1 MNPEK
6 KIPLLISIL
15 AISLIIILA
24 FPTITQPITEL
35 INQPVRPYNPTAEYT
50 GSDLLILA
58 PRVMF
63 TGGESAITIA
73 ATEKGLPVE
82 QSINFML
89 VDAAGVATTLTS
101 GSTGPSGHAVASFD
115 VPDLDPGTYTLVA
128 QPAGSNATFN
138 GSVRIANSSA
148 LFLETDKPIYK
159 PGQTIQGRILSLN
172 NKLIP
177 VSGQCTIEISDAK
190 GIKIFKETLDTNEY
204 GVASFDMP
212 LASEVNLGTWKVKA
226 EMGQA
231 QTQLDLRVEEYVL
244 PKFSVDVTTPRDW
257 FLVDDKIT
265 GQVDA
270 AYFFGKPVEG
280 RVNVVASRYVGVWEE
295 YATYEVD
302 LEDGSAEFE
311 LPAAGWVAGT
321 YGAGG
326 MGSLT
331 LNISVTDTGNHTE
344 TTTKLLKITESPVVL
359 QIIPESRLVKPGM
372 PFNILVV
379 TETPDGEPLEQEV
392 EINIDFVDTN
402 YDYHSQSSTV
412 TTSNGVALA
421 EFHAPEDTRSANIH
435 ASSGDASQS
444 VDLGAVYSPSG
455 SFLHLVQDGGG
466 TPAVGDTISFKVY
479 STNPGTVYYD
489 IVAGG
494 RTVFSATSSERNIS
508 LTVTPQ
514 MSPGAEVVAY
524 IINPNSEVSADTLP
538 FDVTMEAPVDLQVS
552 FDRDEVEPGGDVSV
566 NFDAG
571 SRSMIGYSIV
581 DESVFAL
588 SEGRLNL
595 QQVFNELEQRFMEPQ
610 AEAHPKYWTP
620 VPMGAQD
627 IIEEAG
633 LQVLKSPNLD
643 VPEQVHEPE
652 LEGGMRKGGVFG
664 NVVMV
669 EEAMDAAAPM
679 VTATASATQGPVQA
693 EPDSGLVEVERV
705 RQFFP
710 ETWVWEP
717 ELLTDDRGRTEVDLS
732 TPDSITTWR
741 LHAVSSSPDGFG
753 IAETNLKVFQDFFV
767 DPDLPYAVTRG
778 EEFPVTAQ
786 VYNYLDKEQQV
797 TVTLAGTDWFDII
810 GSSKTQVSVPA
821 NSVLPISFT
830 IRPTQVGTH
839 LVEITGQTTSRADAV
854 KKDIIVEPEGTQ
866 REMVINGIL
875 QDKDVT
881 LDAALPSGI
890 VADSGKVLLTFT
902 PSLVAQSISGVDDL
916 LGMPYGCGEQNMMF
930 FAPDVEILRYLKT
943 SGQTNPEIQAKAEM
957 FIITGYQ
964 RQLTYQHRDGSFS
977 AFGDSDPEGSLW
989 LTAFVLQSFSS
1000 ARDVTTID
1008 DSVLDGAADWILDNQ
1023 NQDGSWDQIG
1033 FVHHQEILGGMSGKY
1048 SLSAYTALALLE
1060 YGRAQGALDNAQD
1073 YLEDNL
1079 DDQRDDPY
1087 ALALAALVLER
1098 LGSDR
1103 ADDALDMLMDLAQQD
1118 ENGMYWDLEPGV
1130 EPTSTMYWMPPSS
1143 KNIEVTAYGALV
1155 LIEHRDARANEVLK
1169 WISAQRNSLGGY
1181 GSTQDTVMAFKA
1193 LMTAAATQAK
1203 DTDATITVTADGKE
1217 LTQVRVNAVN
1227 YDVLQMVEIPGSSEL
1242 VTLSMSGKG
1251 DINYQLVKRF
1261 NVILPD
1267 VPEFTDLEFE
1277 VEYDAA
1283 DVAVNDIVDVH
1294 ARVNY
1299 TGKANSTGMLI
1310 LDVAVPTGFTPV
1322 VSTLDELKNDHII
1335 SRYEI
1340 AGRKII
1346 LYVDDLPRGEE
1357 LKFDLAVQAQF
1368 PVKAIIPDSSAY
1380 SYYNPEIKAESRGQE
1395 IVVV

>member
-1 MNPEK
+1 MNTNKLTP
-6 KIPLLISIL
+6 IIISLL
-15 AISLIIILA
+15 AISIVLLMV
-24 FPTITQPITEL
+24 FPSITQPISNL
-35 INQPVRPYNPTAEYT
+35 INQPARPYDPTATYT

-73 ATEKGLPVE
+73 ATDKGLPVE
-82 QSINFML
+82 QSISFML

-101 GSTGPSGHAVASFD
+101 GSTGPTGHAVATFD
-115 VPDLDPGTYTLVA
+115 VPDLDPGTFTLVA
-128 QPAGSNATFN
+128 QPAGSDVTFN

-159 PGQTIQGRILSLN
+159 PGQTIHGRILSLN

-226 EMGQA
+226 GMGQA
-231 QTQLDLRVEEYVL
+231 QTQLDLRVEKYVL
-244 PKFSVDVTTPRDW
+244 PKFQVDVTTPRDW
-257 FLVDDKIT
+257 FLVDDPIT

-270 AYFFGKPVEG
+270 AYFFGKQVEG
-280 RVNVVASRYVGVWEE
+280 RVSVVASRYVGVWEE

-311 LPAAGWVAGT
+311 LPEAGWVAGT

-412 TTSNGVALA
+412 TTKNGISLV
-421 EFHAPEDTRSANIH
+421 EFHAPEDTQSANIH
-435 ASSGDASQS
+435 ASSNESS
-444 VDLGAVYSPSG
+444 LNMNLGAVYSPSG

-538 FDVTMEAPVDLQVS
+538 FDVIMEAPVDLQVS
-552 FDRDEVEPGGDVSV
+552 FDQDEVEPGGDVSV

-610 AEAHPKYWTP
+610 AEAHPQYWTP

-633 LQVLKSPNLD
+633 LQVLKSPNLE
-643 VPEQVHEPE
+643 VPEQVHEQE
-652 LEGGMRKGGVFG
+652 EGGWMRKGGIFG
-664 NVVMV
+664 DVMMV
-669 EEAMDAAAPM
+669 EEAMDAAVPVNGAVPSAAAP
-679 VTATASATQGPVQA
+679 ASDDQGELA
-693 EPDSGLVEVERV
+693 EVERV

-717 ELLTDDRGRTEVDLS
+717 ELLTDGSGRVEVDLNA
-732 TPDSITTWR
+732 PDSITTWR

-753 IAETNLKVFQDFFV
+753 IAETDLKVFQDFFV

-778 EEFPVTAQ
+778 EEFPVTVQ

-797 TVTLAGTDWFDII
+797 TVTLASTNWFDII
-810 GSSKTQVSVPA
+810 GSSKSQVSVPA
-821 NSVLPISFT
+821 NSVQPVSFT
-830 IRPTQVGTH
+830 IRPTQVGTQ

-854 KKDIIVEPEGTQ
+854 KKEVIVEPEGTQ
-866 REMVINGIL
+866 REIVINGIL
-875 QDKDVT
+875 QDQDVI
-881 LDAALPSGI
+881 LDAALPHGI

-964 RQLTYQHRDGSFS
+964 RQLTYRHRDGSFS

-1008 DSVLDGAADWILDNQ
+1008 DSVLDGAADWIVNHQ

-1048 SLSAYTALALLE
+1048 SLSAFTTLSLLE
-1060 YGRAQGALDNAQD
+1060 YGRAPAALDNARD

-1118 ENGMYWDLEPGV
+1118 ENGMYWELEPAV
-1130 EPTSTMYWMPPSS
+1130 DRNTYWMPPSS

-1169 WISAQRNSLGGY
+1169 WLSAQRNSLGGY

-1193 LMTAAATQAK
+1193 LMTAAATQVK

-1217 LTQVRVNAVN
+1217 ITKVSVDAGN
-1227 YDVLQMVEIPGSSEL
+1227 YDVLQIVEIPESAEL
-1242 VTLSMSGKG
+1242 ITLSMSGKG

-1261 NVILPD
+1261 NIILPD
-1267 VPEFTDLEFE
+1267 EPVFTDLEFE
-1277 VEYDAA
+1277 VEYDAT

-1294 ARVNY
+1294 ARVKY
-1299 TGKANSTGMLI
+1299 TGRANSTGMLI
-1310 LDVAVPTGFTPV
+1310 LDVAVPTGFAPV
-1322 VSTLDELKNDHII
+1322 VSTLDVLEADGLI

-1357 LKFDLAVQAQF
+1357 LLFDLQVQAQF

>member
-1 MNPEK
+1 MNSNKLTP
-6 KIPLLISIL
+6 IIISIL
-15 AISLIIILA
+15 AISLLLLMV
-24 FPTITQPITEL
+24 FPTITEPISNL
-35 INQPVRPYNPTAEYT
+35 INQPARPYDPTATYT

-73 ATEKGLPVE
+73 ATDKGAPVE
-82 QSINFML
+82 QSISFML
-89 VDAAGVATTLTS
+89 VDAAGVATRLTS
-101 GSTGPSGHAVASFD
+101 GSTGPTGHAVATFD
-115 VPDLDPGTYTLVA
+115 VPELEQGTYTLVA

-138 GSVRIANSSA
+138 GSARIANSSA

-159 PGQTIQGRILSLN
+159 PGQTIHGRILSLN
-172 NKLIP
+172 NNLIP

-231 QTQLDLRVEEYVL
+231 QTQLDLRVEKYVL
-244 PKFSVDVTTPRDW
+244 PKFQVDVTTPRDW
-257 FLVDDKIT
+257 FLVDDPIT
-265 GQVDA
+265 GTVDA
-270 AYFFGKPVEG
+270 NYFFGKQVEG
-280 RVNVVASRYVGVWEE
+280 RVSVVASRYVGVWEE
-295 YATYEVD
+295 YATYEVE
-302 LEDGSAEFE
+302 LKDGSAEFE
-311 LPAAGWVAGT
+311 LPEAGWVAGT

-392 EINIDFVDTN
+392 EIEIEFVDTN
-402 YDYHSQSSTV
+402 YNYQTQSSTV

-421 EFHAPEDTRSANIH
+421 EFQAPEDVRNAYIH

-444 VDLGAVYSPSG
+444 MNLGAVYSPSG

-466 TPAVGDTISFKVY
+466 IPEVGDTISFIVY

-489 IVAGG
+489 VMAGG

-514 MSPGAEVVAY
+514 MSPKAKVVAY

-538 FDVTMEAPVDLQVS
+538 FDVIMEAPVDLQVS
-552 FDRDEVEPGGDVSV
+552 FDQDEVEPGGDVSV

-610 AEAHPKYWTP
+610 AEAHPEYWTP

-652 LEGGMRKGGVFG
+652 VEGGMRKGGFFG
-664 NVVMV
+664 DVMV
-669 EEAMDAAAPM
+669 MEEAMDSAPAPQATGVPTAAPISHDQDEL
-679 VTATASATQGPVQA
+679 A
-693 EPDSGLVEVERV
+693 EVERV

-717 ELLTDDRGRTEVDLS
+717 ELLTDGYGRAEVDL
-732 TPDSITTWR
+732 TAPDSITTWR

-753 IAETNLKVFQDFFV
+753 IAETGLKVFQDFFV
-767 DPDLPYAVTRG
+767 DPDLPYEVTRG
-778 EEFPVTAQ
+778 EEFPVTVQ

-797 TVTLAGTDWFDII
+797 TVTLASTNWFDII
-810 GSSKTQVSVPA
+810 GSSNSQISVSA
-821 NSVLPISFT
+821 NSVQPVSFT
-830 IRPTQVGTH
+830 IRPTQVGTQ

-854 KKDIIVEPEGTQ
+854 KKEIIVEPEGTR
-866 REMVINGIL
+866 REIVINGIL
-875 QDKDVT
+875 QNQDVI
-881 LDAALPSGI
+881 LDAALPHGI

-943 SGQTNPEIQAKAEM
+943 SGQTNPEIQAKAEL

-977 AFGDSDPEGSLW
+977 AFGDSDPVGSLW

-1008 DSVLDGAADWILDNQ
+1008 DSVLNGAADWIVNHQ

-1048 SLSAYTALALLE
+1048 SLSAYTALSLLE
-1060 YGRAQGALDNAQD
+1060 YGRASGPLDNAQEF
-1073 YLEDNL
+1073 LEDNL
-1079 DDQRDDPY
+1079 DDQQDDPY

-1098 LGSDR
+1098 MGSDR

-1118 ENGMYWDLEPGV
+1118 ENGMYWELEPAV
-1130 EPTSTMYWMPPSS
+1130 EPMREMYWQPPSS
-1143 KNIEVTAYGALV
+1143 KNVEVTAYGALV
-1155 LIEHRDARANEVLK
+1155 LIEHRDASANEVLK
-1169 WISAQRNSLGGY
+1169 WLSAQRNSLGGY
-1181 GSTQDTVMAFKA
+1181 GSTQDTVLAFKA

-1203 DTDATITVTADGKE
+1203 DTDATITVTVDGKKI
-1217 LTQVRVNAVN
+1217 TQVSVDAGN
-1227 YDVLQMVEIPGSSEL
+1227 YDVLQIVEIPGSAEL
-1242 VTLSMSGKG
+1242 ITLSISGKG

-1261 NVILPD
+1261 NVILP
-1267 VPEFTDLEFE
+1267 VEPVFTDLEFE
-1277 VEYDAA
+1277 VEYDAT

-1299 TGKANSTGMLI
+1299 TGRANSTGMLI
-1310 LDVAVPTGFTPV
+1310 LDVAVPTGFAPV
-1322 VSTLDELKNDHII
+1322 VSTLDELKTDGLI

-1346 LYVDDLPRGEE
+1346 LYVDDLPGGEE
-1357 LKFDLAVQAQF
+1357 LLFDLQVQAQF

-1380 SYYNPEIKAESRGQE
+1380 SYYNPEIKAESRGRE

>member
-6 KIPLLISIL
+6 KIPILISIL
-15 AISLIIILA
+15 ALSLILILA
-24 FPTITQPITEL
+24 FPTITQPISNL
-35 INQPVRPYNPTAEYT
+35 INQPARPYDPTATYT

-73 ATEKGLPVE
+73 ATDKGLPVE
-82 QSINFML
+82 QSISFML
-89 VDAAGVATTLTS
+89 VDTAGVATTLTS
-101 GSTGPSGHAVASFD
+101 GSTGPSGHAVATFD
-115 VPDLDPGTYTLVA
+115 VPDLEQGTYTLVA
-128 QPAGSNATFN
+128 QPAGSDATFN

-159 PGQTIQGRILSLN
+159 PGQTIHGRILSLN

-244 PKFSVDVTTPRDW
+244 PKFQVDVTTPRDW
-257 FLVDDKIT
+257 FLVDDPIT
-265 GQVDA
+265 GTVDA
-270 AYFFGKPVEG
+270 AYFFGKQVEG
-280 RVNVVASRYVGVWEE
+280 RVSVVASRYVGVWEE
-295 YATYEVD
+295 YASYEVD

-311 LPAAGWVAGT
+311 LPEAGWVAGT

-359 QIIPESRLVKPGM
+359 QVIPESRLVKPGM
-372 PFNILVV
+372 PFNVLVV

-412 TTSNGVALA
+412 TTKNGISLV

-435 ASSGDASQS
+435 ASSADASLNMN
-444 VDLGAVYSPSG
+444 LGAVYSPSG

-514 MSPGAEVVAY
+514 MSPKAEVVAY

-538 FDVTMEAPVDLQVS
+538 FDVIMEAPVDLQVS
-552 FDRDEVEPGGDVSV
+552 FDQDEVEPGGDVSV

-610 AEAHPKYWTP
+610 AEAHPQYWAP

-643 VPEQVHEPE
+643 VPEQVRAQEA
-652 LEGGMRKGGVFG
+652 EGGMRKGGVFG

-669 EEAMDAAAPM
+669 EEAMDAVAPMKSAVPDAAAP
-679 VTATASATQGPVQA
+679 TSHDQGELA
-693 EPDSGLVEVERV
+693 EVERV

-717 ELLTDDRGRTEVDLS
+717 ELLTDDRGRAEVDLNA
-732 TPDSITTWR
+732 PDSITTWR
-741 LHAVSSSPDGFG
+741 LHAVSSSPEGFG
-753 IAETNLKVFQDFFV
+753 IAETGLKVFQDFFI

-778 EEFPVTAQ
+778 EEFPVTVQ

-797 TVTLAGTDWFDII
+797 TVTLASTNWFDII
-810 GSSKTQVSVPA
+810 GSSNSQVSVPA
-821 NSVLPISFT
+821 NSVQPVSFT
-830 IRPTQVGTH
+830 IRPTQVGTQ

-854 KKDIIVEPEGTQ
+854 KKEVIVEPEGTR
-866 REMVINGIL
+866 REIVINGIL
-875 QDKDVT
+875 QDQDIT
-881 LDAALPSGI
+881 LDAALPHGI

-964 RQLTYQHRDGSFS
+964 RQLTYKHRDGSFS

-1008 DSVLDGAADWILDNQ
+1008 DSVLDGAADWIVNHQ

-1033 FVHHQEILGGMSGKY
+1033 FVHHKEILGGMSGKY
-1048 SLSAYTALALLE
+1048 SLSAFATLSLLE
-1060 YGRAQGALDNAQD
+1060 YGRAPVALDNARD

-1087 ALALAALVLER
+1087 ALALAALALER

-1118 ENGMYWDLEPGV
+1118 ENGMYWELEPAV
-1130 EPTSTMYWMPPSS
+1130 DQNTYWQPPSS

-1203 DTDATITVTADGKE
+1203 DTDATITVTVDGKKI
-1217 LTQVRVNAVN
+1217 TQVSVDAGN
-1227 YDVLQMVEIPGSSEL
+1227 YDVLQIVEIPESAEL
-1242 VTLSMSGKG
+1242 ITLSMSGKG

-1267 VPEFTDLEFE
+1267 EPVFTDLEFE
-1277 VEYDAA
+1277 VEYDAT
-1283 DVAVNDIVDVH
+1283 DVAVNDIVNVH
-1294 ARVNY
+1294 ARVKY
-1299 TGKANSTGMLI
+1299 TGGANSTGMLI
-1310 LDVAVPTGFTPV
+1310 LDVAVPTGFAPV
-1322 VSTLDELKNDHII
+1322 VSTLDELKADGLI

-1357 LKFDLAVQAQF
+1357 LMFDLQVQAQF

>member
-1 MNPEK
+1 MNSNKLTP
-6 KIPLLISIL
+6 IIISIL
-15 AISLIIILA
+15 AISLLLLMV
-24 FPTITQPITEL
+24 FPTITEPISNL
-35 INQPVRPYNPTAEYT
+35 INQPARPYDPTATYT

-73 ATEKGLPVE
+73 ATDKGAPVE
-82 QSINFML
+82 QSISFML
-89 VDAAGVATTLTS
+89 VDAARVATTLTS
-101 GSTGPSGHAVASFD
+101 GSTGPTGHAVATFD

-128 QPAGSNATFN
+128 QPAGSDATFN

-159 PGQTIQGRILSLN
+159 PGQTIHGRILSLN
-172 NKLIP
+172 NNLIP

-231 QTQLDLRVEEYVL
+231 QTQLDLRVEKYVL
-244 PKFSVDVTTPRDW
+244 PKFQVDVTTPRDW
-257 FLVDDKIT
+257 FLVDDPIT
-265 GQVDA
+265 GTVDA
-270 AYFFGKPVEG
+270 NYFFGKQVEG
-280 RVNVVASRYVGVWEE
+280 RVSVVASRYVGVWEE
-295 YATYEVD
+295 YATYEVE
-302 LEDGSAEFE
+302 LKDGSADFE
-311 LPAAGWVAGT
+311 LPEAGWVAGT

-359 QIIPESRLVKPGM
+359 QVIPESRLVKPGM

-392 EINIDFVDTN
+392 EIEIEFVDTN
-402 YDYHSQSSTV
+402 YNYQTQSSTV

-421 EFHAPEDTRSANIH
+421 EFQAPEDVRNAYIH

-444 VDLGAVYSPSG
+444 MNLGAVYSPSG

-466 TPAVGDTISFKVY
+466 IPEVGDTISFIVY

-538 FDVTMEAPVDLQVS
+538 FDVIMEAPVDLQVS
-552 FDRDEVEPGGDVSV
+552 FDQDEVEPGGDVSV

-610 AEAHPKYWTP
+610 AEAHPEYWTP

-652 LEGGMRKGGVFG
+652 VEGGMRKGGFFG
-664 NVVMV
+664 DVMV
-669 EEAMDAAAPM
+669 MEEAMDSAPAPQATGVPTAAPISHDQDEL
-679 VTATASATQGPVQA
+679 A
-693 EPDSGLVEVERV
+693 EVERV

-717 ELLTDDRGRTEVDLS
+717 ELLTDDSGMAEVDLS
-732 TPDSITTWR
+732 APDSITTWR

-753 IAETNLKVFQDFFV
+753 IAETGLKVFQDFFV
-767 DPDLPYAVTRG
+767 DPDLPYEVTRG
-778 EEFPVTAQ
+778 EEFPVTVQ

-797 TVTLAGTDWFDII
+797 TVTLASTNWFDII
-810 GSSKTQVSVPA
+810 GSSNSQISVPA
-821 NSVLPISFT
+821 NSVQPVSFT
-830 IRPTQVGTH
+830 IRPTQVGTQ

-854 KKDIIVEPEGTQ
+854 KKEIIVEPEGTR
-866 REMVINGIL
+866 REIVINGIL
-875 QDKDVT
+875 QDQDVI
-881 LDAALPSGI
+881 LDAALPHGI
-890 VADSGKVLLTFT
+890 VADSGKVLLSFT

-943 SGQTNPEIQAKAEM
+943 SGQTNPEIQAKAEL

-977 AFGDSDPEGSLW
+977 AFGDSDPVGSLW

-1008 DSVLDGAADWILDNQ
+1008 DSVLDGAADWIVNHQ

-1048 SLSAYTALALLE
+1048 SLSAYTALSLLE
-1060 YGRAQGALDNAQD
+1060 YGRASGPLDNAQEF
-1073 YLEDNL
+1073 LEDNL
-1079 DDQRDDPY
+1079 DEQQDDPY

-1098 LGSDR
+1098 MGSDR

-1118 ENGMYWDLEPGV
+1118 ENGMYWELEPAV
-1130 EPTSTMYWMPPSS
+1130 EPMREMYWQPPSS
-1143 KNIEVTAYGALV
+1143 KNVEVTAYGALV
-1155 LIEHRDARANEVLK
+1155 LIEHRDASANEVLK
-1169 WISAQRNSLGGY
+1169 WLSAQRNSLGGY
-1181 GSTQDTVMAFKA
+1181 GSTQDTVLAFKA

-1203 DTDATITVTADGKE
+1203 DTDATITVTVDGKKI
-1217 LTQVRVNAVN
+1217 TQVSVDAGN
-1227 YDVLQMVEIPGSSEL
+1227 YDVLQIVEIPGSAEL
-1242 VTLSMSGKG
+1242 ITLSISGKG

-1261 NVILPD
+1261 NVILP
-1267 VPEFTDLEFE
+1267 VEPVFTDLEFE
-1277 VEYDAA
+1277 VEYDAT

-1299 TGKANSTGMLI
+1299 TGRANSTGMLI
-1310 LDVAVPTGFTPV
+1310 LDVAVPTGFAPV
-1322 VSTLDELKNDHII
+1322 VSTLDELKTDGLI

-1346 LYVDDLPRGEE
+1346 LYVDDLPGGEE
-1357 LKFDLAVQAQF
+1357 LLFDLQVQAQF

-1380 SYYNPEIKAESRGQE
+1380 SYYNPEIKAESRGRE

>member
-1 MNPEK
+1 MNTNKLTP
-6 KIPLLISIL
+6 IIISLL
-15 AISLIIILA
+15 AISLILLLV
-24 FPTITQPITEL
+24 FPSITQPISNL
-35 INQPVRPYNPTAEYT
+35 INQPARPYDPTATYI

-63 TGGESAITIA
+63 TGSESAITIA
-73 ATEKGLPVE
+73 ATDKGAPVE
-82 QSINFML
+82 QSISFML

-101 GSTGPSGHAVASFD
+101 GSTGPTGHAVATFD

-159 PGQTIQGRILSLN
+159 PGQTIHGRILSLN
-172 NKLIP
+172 NNLIP

-190 GIKIFKETLDTNEY
+190 GIKIFKETLYTNEY

-231 QTQLDLRVEEYVL
+231 RTQLDLRVEKYVL
-244 PKFSVDVTTPRDW
+244 PKFQVDVTTPRDW
-257 FLVDDKIT
+257 FLVDDPIT
-265 GQVDA
+265 GTVDA
-270 AYFFGKPVEG
+270 TYFFGKQVEG
-280 RVNVVASRYVGVWEE
+280 RVSVVASRYVGVWEE

-311 LPAAGWVAGT
+311 LPEAGWVAGT
-321 YGAGG
+321 HGAGG

-344 TTTKLLKITESPVVL
+344 TTTKLLKITGSPVVL

-392 EINIDFVDTN
+392 EIELEFVDTN
-402 YDYHSQSSTV
+402 YNYQTRSSTV

-421 EFHAPEDTRSANIH
+421 EFQAPEDVRSANIH
-435 ASSGDASQS
+435 ASSGDASLS
-444 VDLGAVYSPSG
+444 MNLGAVYSPSG

-489 IVAGG
+489 IMAGG

-508 LTVTPQ
+508 LTITPQ
-514 MSPGAEVVAY
+514 MSPKAKVVAY

-538 FDVTMEAPVDLQVS
+538 FDVIMEAPVDLQVS
-552 FDRDEVEPGGDVSV
+552 FDQDEVEPGGEVSV

-571 SRSMIGYSIV
+571 SKSMIGYSIV

-610 AEAHPKYWTP
+610 AEAHPEYWTP
-620 VPMGAQD
+620 VPMGALD
-627 IIEEAG
+627 IIEDAG

-652 LEGGMRKGGVFG
+652 LEGGMRKGGFFG
-664 NVVMV
+664 DVMVV
-669 EEAMDAAAPM
+669 EEAMDSAPAPQATGVPTAAP
-679 VTATASATQGPVQA
+679 TSDDQDELA
-693 EPDSGLVEVERV
+693 EVERV

-717 ELLTDDRGRTEVDLS
+717 KLLTDDRGWAEVDLS
-732 TPDSITTWR
+732 APDSITTWR

-753 IAETNLKVFQDFFV
+753 IAETNLKVFQDFFI

-778 EEFPVTAQ
+778 EEFPVTIQ

-797 TVTLAGTDWFDII
+797 TVTLSGTNWFDII
-810 GSSKTQVSVPA
+810 GSSNSQISVPA
-821 NSVLPISFT
+821 NSVQPVSFT
-830 IRPTQVGTH
+830 IRPTQVGTQ
-839 LVEITGQTTSRADAV
+839 LVEITGQTASRADAV
-854 KKDIIVEPEGTQ
+854 KKEIIVEPEGTR
-866 REMVINGIL
+866 REIVMNGIL
-875 QDKDVT
+875 QDQDVI
-881 LDAALPSGI
+881 LDAGLPHGI
-890 VADSGKVLLTFT
+890 VADSGKILLSFT

-977 AFGDSDPEGSLW
+977 AFGDSDPVGSLW

-1008 DSVLDGAADWILDNQ
+1008 DSVLDGAADWIVNHQ

-1033 FVHHQEILGGMSGKY
+1033 FVHHQEMLGGMSGKY
-1048 SLSAYTALALLE
+1048 SLSAFTALSLLE
-1060 YGRAQGALDNAQD
+1060 YGRAKGPLDNAQG

-1079 DDQRDDPY
+1079 DEQQDDPY

-1098 LGSDR
+1098 MGSDR

-1118 ENGMYWDLEPGV
+1118 ENGMYWELEPSV
-1130 EPTSTMYWMPPSS
+1130 EPRGMYWQPPSS
-1143 KNIEVTAYGALV
+1143 KNVEVTAYGALV

-1169 WISAQRNSLGGY
+1169 WLSAQRNSLGGY
-1181 GSTQDTVMAFKA
+1181 GSTQDTVLAFKA

-1203 DTDATITVTADGKE
+1203 DTDATITVTADGNKI
-1217 LTQVRVNAVN
+1217 TQVSVDDGN
-1227 YDVLQMVEIPGSSEL
+1227 YDVLQIVEIPGSAEL
-1242 VTLSMSGKG
+1242 ITLSISGKG

-1267 VPEFTDLEFE
+1267 EPVFTDLEFE
-1277 VEYDAA
+1277 VEYDAT

-1299 TGKANSTGMLI
+1299 TGRANSTGMLI
-1310 LDVAVPTGFTPV
+1310 LDVAVPTGFAPV
-1322 VSTLDELKNDHII
+1322 VSTLDELKTDGLI

-1357 LKFDLAVQAQF
+1357 LLFDLQVQAQF

>member
-1 MNPEK
+1 MNSNKLTP
-6 KIPLLISIL
+6 IIISLL
-15 AISLIIILA
+15 AISLILLLV
-24 FPTITQPITEL
+24 FPTITQPISNL
-35 INQPVRPYNPTAEYT
+35 INQPARPYDPAATYT

-73 ATEKGLPVE
+73 ATDKGAPIE
-82 QSINFML
+82 QSISFML
-89 VDAAGVATTLTS
+89 VDATGVATTLTS
-101 GSTGPSGHAVASFD
+101 GSTGPTGHAVATFD

-128 QPAGSNATFN
+128 QPAGSDATFN

-159 PGQTIQGRILSLN
+159 PGQTIHGRILSLN
-172 NKLIP
+172 NNLIP

-231 QTQLDLRVEEYVL
+231 QTQLDLRVEKYVL
-244 PKFSVDVTTPRDW
+244 PKFQVDVTTPRDW
-257 FLVDDKIT
+257 FLVDDPIT
-265 GQVDA
+265 GTVDA
-270 AYFFGKPVEG
+270 NYFFGKQVEG
-280 RVNVVASRYVGVWEE
+280 RVSVVASRYVGVWEE
-295 YATYEVD
+295 YATYEVE
-302 LEDGSAEFE
+302 LKDGSAEFE
-311 LPAAGWVAGT
+311 LPEAGWVAGT

-359 QIIPESRLVKPGM
+359 QIIPESRLVKPSM

-379 TETPDGEPLEQEV
+379 TETPDGEPLEREV
-392 EINIDFVDTN
+392 EIEIEFMDTN
-402 YDYHSQSSTV
+402 YNYQTQSSTV

-421 EFHAPEDTRSANIH
+421 EFQAPEDVRNAYIH

-444 VDLGAVYSPSG
+444 MNLGAVYSPSG

-466 TPAVGDTISFKVY
+466 IPEVGDTISFIVY

-514 MSPGAEVVAY
+514 MSPKAKVVAY

-538 FDVTMEAPVDLQVS
+538 FDVIMEAPVDLQVS
-552 FDRDEVEPGGDVSV
+552 FDQDEVEPGGDVSV

-610 AEAHPKYWTP
+610 AEAHPEYWTP

-652 LEGGMRKGGVFG
+652 VEGGMRKGGFFG
-664 NVVMV
+664 DVMV
-669 EEAMDAAAPM
+669 MEEAMDSAPAPQATGVPTAAPI
-679 VTATASATQGPVQA
+679 SHDQGELA
-693 EPDSGLVEVERV
+693 EVERV

-717 ELLTDDRGRTEVDLS
+717 ELLTDGYGRAEVDL
-732 TPDSITTWR
+732 TAPDSITTWR

-753 IAETNLKVFQDFFV
+753 IAETGLKVFQDFFV
-767 DPDLPYAVTRG
+767 DPDLPYEVTRG
-778 EEFPVTAQ
+778 EEFLVTVQ

-797 TVTLAGTDWFDII
+797 TVTLASTNWFDII
-810 GSSKTQVSVPA
+810 GSSNSQISVSA
-821 NSVLPISFT
+821 NSVQPVSFT
-830 IRPTQVGTH
+830 IRPTQVGTQ

-854 KKDIIVEPEGTQ
+854 KKEIIVEPEGTR
-866 REMVINGIL
+866 REIVINGIL
-875 QDKDVT
+875 QNQDVI
-881 LDAALPSGI
+881 LDAALPHGI

-943 SGQTNPEIQAKAEM
+943 SGQTNPEIQAKAEL

-977 AFGDSDPEGSLW
+977 AFGDSDPVGSLW

-1008 DSVLDGAADWILDNQ
+1008 DSVLNGAADWIVNHQ

-1048 SLSAYTALALLE
+1048 SLSAYTALSLLE
-1060 YGRAQGALDNAQD
+1060 YGRASGPLDNAQEF
-1073 YLEDNL
+1073 LEDNL
-1079 DDQRDDPY
+1079 DDQQDDPY

-1098 LGSDR
+1098 MGSDR

-1118 ENGMYWDLEPGV
+1118 ENGMYWELEPAV
-1130 EPTSTMYWMPPSS
+1130 EPMREMYWQPPSS
-1143 KNIEVTAYGALV
+1143 KNVEVTAYGALV
-1155 LIEHRDARANEVLK
+1155 LIEHRDASANEVLK
-1169 WISAQRNSLGGY
+1169 WLSAQRNSLGGY
-1181 GSTQDTVMAFKA
+1181 GSTQDTVLAFKA

-1203 DTDATITVTADGKE
+1203 DTDATITVTVDGKKI
-1217 LTQVRVNAVN
+1217 TQVSVDAGN
-1227 YDVLQMVEIPGSSEL
+1227 YDVLQIVEIPGSAGL
-1242 VTLSMSGKG
+1242 ITLSISGKG

-1261 NVILPD
+1261 NVILP
-1267 VPEFTDLEFE
+1267 VEPVFTDLEFE
-1277 VEYDAA
+1277 VEYDAT

-1299 TGKANSTGMLI
+1299 TGRANSTGMLI
-1310 LDVAVPTGFTPV
+1310 LDVAVPTGFAPV
-1322 VSTLDELKNDHII
+1322 VSTLDELKTDGLI

-1346 LYVDDLPRGEE
+1346 LYVDDLPGGEE
-1357 LKFDLAVQAQF
+1357 LLFDLQVQAQF

-1380 SYYNPEIKAESRGQE
+1380 SYYNPEIKAESRGRE

>member
-6 KIPLLISIL
+6 KIPII
-15 AISLIIILA
+15 ISLLA
-24 FPTITQPITEL
+24 LSLVLLMVFPTITLPISNL
-35 INQPVRPYNPTAEYT
+35 INQPARPYDPTATYT

-73 ATEKGLPVE
+73 ATDKGAPVE
-82 QSINFML
+82 QSISFML

-101 GSTGPSGHAVASFD
+101 GSTGQSGHAVATFD

-159 PGQTIQGRILSLN
+159 PGQVIQGRILSLN

-177 VSGQCTIEISDAK
+177 VSGQCTIEISDGK
-190 GIKIFKETLDTNEY
+190 GIKVFKEILDTNEY
-204 GVASFDMP
+204 GVASFELP
-212 LASEVNLGTWKVKA
+212 LGSEVNLGTWKVKA

-257 FLVDDKIT
+257 FLVNDPIT

-270 AYFFGKPVEG
+270 AYFFGKQVEG
-280 RVNVVASRYVGVWEE
+280 RVKITASRYVGVWEE
-295 YATYEVD
+295 YAIYEAD

-311 LPAAGWVAGT
+311 LPAVGWVAGT

-331 LNISVTDTGNHTE
+331 LNISVTDTGDHTE
-344 TTTKLLKITESPVVL
+344 TTTKLLKITDSPVVL
-359 QIIPESRLVKPGM
+359 QVIPESSLVKPGM
-372 PFNILVV
+372 PFNVLVV
-379 TETPDGEPLEQEV
+379 TETPDGEPLEQDV
-392 EINIDFVDTN
+392 EIEIEFVDNN
-402 YDYHSQSSTV
+402 YDYQTQSSTV

-421 EFHAPEDTRSANIH
+421 EFHVPEDVQSVSLYAR
-435 ASSGDASQS
+435 SGDASQS
-444 VDLGAVYSPSG
+444 MNLGTVYSPSG
-455 SFLHLVQDGGG
+455 SFLHLVQTSRG
-466 TPAVGDTISFKVY
+466 TPQVGDTMTFTVY

-508 LTVTPQ
+508 LAVTPQ
-514 MSPGAEVVAY
+514 MSPKAEVVAY

-538 FDVTMEAPVDLQVS
+538 FDVIMEAPVDLQVS
-552 FDRDEVEPGGDVSV
+552 FDQNEVEPGGEVRVD
-566 NFDAG
+566 FDAG

-595 QQVFNELEQRFMEPQ
+595 KQVFDELEQRFMEPQ
-610 AEAHPKYWTP
+610 AEAHPQYWTP
-620 VPMGAQD
+620 MPLGARN

-633 LQVLKSPNLD
+633 LQVLKSPDLD
-643 VPEQVHEPE
+643 VPERLVED
-652 LEGGMRKGGVFG
+652 EGRMWGGGGFFG
-664 NVVMV
+664 DVMMV
-669 EEAMDAAAPM
+669 EEAMVDAVAPMKSAAPNAAAPPSDGQDELM
-679 VTATASATQGPVQA
+679 
-693 EPDSGLVEVERV
+693 EVERV

-717 ELLTDDRGRTEVDLS
+717 ELLTNSRGRASVDLS
-732 TPDSITTWR
+732 APDSITTWR

-778 EEFPVTAQ
+778 EEFPVTVQ
-786 VYNYLDKEQQV
+786 VYNYLDREQQV

-810 GSSKTQVSVPA
+810 GGRKTQVTVPA
-821 NSVLPISFT
+821 NSVLPVSFT

-839 LVEITGQTTSRADAV
+839 LVEITGQTTTRADAV

-875 QDKDVT
+875 QDKDIT
-881 LDAALPSGI
+881 LDAGLPSGI
-890 VADSGKVLLTFT
+890 VADSGKVLLSFT

-916 LGMPYGCGEQNMMF
+916 LGMPYGCGEQNMLL

-943 SGQTNPEIQAKAEM
+943 SGQSNPEVQAKAEM

-964 RQLTYQHRDGSFS
+964 RELTYQHRDGSFS
-977 AFGDSDPEGSLW
+977 AFGESDPVGSLW
-989 LTAFVLQSFSS
+989 LTAFVLQSFSG

-1008 DSVLDGAADWILDNQ
+1008 ESVLDEAADWIIDNQ
-1023 NQDGSWDQIG
+1023 NSDGSWDQIG
-1033 FVHHQEILGGMSGKY
+1033 FVHHQDMMGGLNGKY
-1048 SLSAYTALALLE
+1048 SLSAYTTLALLE
-1060 YGRAQGALDNAQD
+1060 YGRAPGALENAQD

-1079 DDQRDDPY
+1079 DDQSEDPY

-1103 ADDALDMLMDLAQQD
+1103 ADDALGLLMEKSQQD
-1118 ENGMYWDLEPGV
+1118 ENGMYWDLEPNV
-1130 EPTSTMYWMPPSS
+1130 EPMRDMYWMPPSS
-1143 KNIEVTAYGALV
+1143 KNVEVTAYGALV

-1193 LMTAAATQAK
+1193 MMTAAATQAK

-1217 LTQVRVNAVN
+1217 LTKVRVNADN
-1227 YDVLQMVEIPGSSEL
+1227 YDVLQMVEIPTSSEL

-1251 DINYQLVKRF
+1251 DISYQLVKRF

-1267 VPEFTDLEFE
+1267 EPVFTDLEFE
-1277 VEYDAA
+1277 VEYDAT

-1299 TGKANSTGMLI
+1299 TGEANSTGMLI
-1310 LDVAVPTGFTPV
+1310 LDVAVPTGFAPV
-1322 VSTLDELKNDHII
+1322 VSTLDELKADRII

-1357 LKFDLAVQAQF
+1357 LRFDLAVQAQF

-1380 SYYNPEIKAESRGQE
+1380 SYYNPEIKAESRGE
-1395 IVVV
+1395 EIIVV

>member
-1 MNPEK
+1 MNSNKLTP
-6 KIPLLISIL
+6 IIISLL
-15 AISLIIILA
+15 AISLVLLMV
-24 FPTITQPITEL
+24 FPSITQPISNL
-35 INQPVRPYNPTAEYT
+35 INQPARPYDPTATYT

-63 TGGESAITIA
+63 TGSESAITIA
-73 ATEKGLPVE
+73 ATEKGAPVE
-82 QSINFML
+82 QSISFIL
-89 VDAAGVATTLTS
+89 VDTAGIATTLTS
-101 GSTGPSGHAVASFD
+101 GSTGSTGHAVAAFD
-115 VPDLDPGTYTLVA
+115 VPDLDAGTYTLVA
-128 QPAGSNATFN
+128 RPAGSDATFN

-159 PGQTIQGRILSLN
+159 PGQTIHGRILSLN
-172 NKLIP
+172 NNLIP

-231 QTQLDLRVEEYVL
+231 RTQLDLRVEKYVL
-244 PKFSVDVTTPRDW
+244 PKFQVDVTTPRDW
-257 FLVDDKIT
+257 FLVDDPIT
-265 GQVDA
+265 GTVDA
-270 AYFFGKPVEG
+270 NYFFGKQVEG
-280 RVNVVASRYVGVWEE
+280 RVSVVASRYIGVWEE

-311 LPAAGWVAGT
+311 LPEAGWVAGT
-321 YGAGG
+321 CGAGG

-379 TETPDGEPLEQEV
+379 TETPDGEPLEQDV
-392 EINIDFVDTN
+392 EIEIEFLDTN
-402 YDYHSQSSTV
+402 YNHQTQSSTV

-421 EFHAPEDTRSANIH
+421 EFQAPEDVRSANIH
-435 ASSGDASQS
+435 ASSGDASRS

-466 TPAVGDTISFKVY
+466 TPEVGDTISFDVY

-514 MSPGAEVVAY
+514 MSPVAEVVAY

-538 FDVTMEAPVDLQVS
+538 FDVIMEAPVDLQVS
-552 FDRDEVEPGGDVSV
+552 FDQDEVEPGGDVSV
-566 NFDAG
+566 DFDAG

-595 QQVFNELEQRFMEPQ
+595 KQVFNELEQRFMEPQ
-610 AEAHPKYWTP
+610 AEAHPQYWAP

-633 LQVLKSPNLD
+633 LQVLKSPNLE
-643 VPEQVHEPE
+643 VPEQVHEPD
-652 LEGGMRKGGVFG
+652 GRGQKGGVFG

-669 EEAMDAAAPM
+669 EEAMDVAPAPQATGVPTAAP
-679 VTATASATQGPVQA
+679 TSDDQGELA
-693 EPDSGLVEVERV
+693 EVERV

-717 ELLTDDRGRTEVDLS
+717 ELLTDGHGRAEVDLS
-732 TPDSITTWR
+732 APDSITTWR

-753 IAETNLKVFQDFFV
+753 IAETGLKVFQDFFV
-767 DPDLPYAVTRG
+767 DPDMPYAVTRG
-778 EEFPVTAQ
+778 EEFPVTVQ

-797 TVTLAGTDWFDII
+797 TVTLSGTNWFDII
-810 GSSKTQVSVPA
+810 GSSNSQVIVPA
-821 NSVLPISFT
+821 NSVQPVSFT
-830 IRPTQVGTH
+830 IRPTQVGTQ

-854 KKDIIVEPEGTQ
+854 KKEIIVEPEGTR
-866 REMVINGIL
+866 REIVINGIL
-875 QDKDVT
+875 QDQDVT
-881 LDAALPSGI
+881 LDAAMPHGI

-943 SGQTNPEIQAKAEM
+943 SGQTNPGIQAKAEM

-964 RQLTYQHRDGSFS
+964 RQLTYRHRDGSFS

-1008 DSVLDGAADWILDNQ
+1008 DSVLDGAANWIVNHQ

-1033 FVHHQEILGGMSGKY
+1033 FVHHKEILGGMSGKY
-1048 SLSAYTALALLE
+1048 SLSAYTALSLLE
-1060 YGRAQGALDNAQD
+1060 YGRASGPLDNAQE
-1073 YLEDNL
+1073 YLEDKL
-1079 DDQRDDPY
+1079 DEQQDDPY

-1098 LGSDR
+1098 MGSDR

-1118 ENGMYWDLEPGV
+1118 ENGMYWELEPAV
-1130 EPTSTMYWMPPSS
+1130 EPMRDMYWQPPSS
-1143 KNIEVTAYGALV
+1143 KNVEVTAYGSLV
-1155 LIEHRDARANEVLK
+1155 LIGHRDARANEVLK
-1169 WISAQRNSLGGY
+1169 WLSAQRNSLGGY
-1181 GSTQDTVMAFKA
+1181 GSTQDTVLAFKA

-1203 DTDATITVTADGKE
+1203 DTDATITVTADGKKI
-1217 LTQVRVNAVN
+1217 TRVSVDAGN
-1227 YDVLQMVEIPGSSEL
+1227 YDVLQIVEIPGSTEL
-1242 VTLSMSGKG
+1242 ITLSMSGKG

-1267 VPEFTDLEFE
+1267 EPVFNDLEFE
-1277 VEYDAA
+1277 VEYDAT

-1294 ARVNY
+1294 ARVKY
-1299 TGKANSTGMLI
+1299 TGRGNSTGMLI
-1310 LDVAVPTGFTPV
+1310 LDVAVPTGFAPV
-1322 VSTLDELKNDHII
+1322 VSTLDELKADGLI

-1357 LKFDLAVQAQF
+1357 LLFDLQVQAQF

-1380 SYYNPEIKAESRGQE
+1380 SYYNPEIKAESGGKE

>member
-1 MNPEK
+1 MNSNKLTP
-6 KIPLLISIL
+6 IIISLL
-15 AISLIIILA
+15 AISLILLMV
-24 FPTITQPITEL
+24 FPTITQPISNL
-35 INQPVRPYNPTAEYT
+35 INQPAHPYDPTATYT

-73 ATEKGLPVE
+73 ATDKGAPVE
-82 QSINFML
+82 QSISFML
-89 VDAAGVATTLTS
+89 VDTAGVATTLTS
-101 GSTGPSGHAVASFD
+101 GSTGQSGHAVATFD
-115 VPDLDPGTYTLVA
+115 VPDLEQGTYTLVA

-159 PGQTIQGRILSLN
+159 PGQTIHGRILSLN
-172 NKLIP
+172 NNLIP

-190 GIKIFKETLDTNEY
+190 GIKIFTETLDTNEY

-231 QTQLDLRVEEYVL
+231 QTQLDLRVEKYVL
-244 PKFSVDVTTPRDW
+244 PKFQVDVTTPRDW
-257 FLVDDKIT
+257 FLVDDPIT
-265 GQVDA
+265 GTVDA
-270 AYFFGKPVEG
+270 NYFFGKQVEG
-280 RVNVVASRYVGVWEE
+280 RVSVVASRYVGVWEE

-302 LEDGSAEFE
+302 LENGSAEFE
-311 LPAAGWVAGT
+311 LPEAGWVAGT

-326 MGSLT
+326 IGSLT
-331 LNISVTDTGNHTE
+331 LNISVTDSGNHTE
-344 TTTKLLKITESPVVL
+344 STTKLLKITESPVVL

-392 EINIDFVDTN
+392 EIELEFVDTN
-402 YDYHSQSSTV
+402 YNYQTQSSTV

-421 EFHAPEDTRSANIH
+421 EFQAPEDVRSANIH
-435 ASSGDASQS
+435 ASSGDASQNMN
-444 VDLGAVYSPSG
+444 LGAVYSPSG
-455 SFLHLVQDGGG
+455 SFLHLVQSDGG
-466 TPAVGDTISFKVY
+466 TPEVGDTISFNVY
-479 STNPGTVYYD
+479 STNPGIVYYD
-489 IVAGG
+489 IMASG

-538 FDVTMEAPVDLQVS
+538 FDVIMEAPVDLQVS
-552 FDRDEVEPGGDVSV
+552 FDQDEVEPGGEVSM

-595 QQVFNELEQRFMEPQ
+595 RQVFNELEQRFMEPQ
-610 AEAHPKYWTP
+610 AEAHPQYWTP

-652 LEGGMRKGGVFG
+652 AEGGMGKGGFFG
-664 NVVMV
+664 DVMVV
-669 EEAMDAAAPM
+669 EEAMDAAPAAVPTAAPI
-679 VTATASATQGPVQA
+679 SHDQD
-693 EPDSGLVEVERV
+693 ELVEVERV

-717 ELLTDDRGRTEVDLS
+717 ELLTDDSGMADVDLS
-732 TPDSITTWR
+732 APDSITTWR
-741 LHAVSSSPDGFG
+741 LHAVSSSSDGFG
-753 IAETNLKVFQDFFV
+753 IAETGLKVFQDFFV

-778 EEFPVTAQ
+778 EEFPVTVQ
-786 VYNYLDKEQQV
+786 VYNYLDMEQQV
-797 TVTLAGTDWFDII
+797 TVTLSGTNWFDII
-810 GSSKTQVSVPA
+810 GSSNSQISVPA
-821 NSVLPISFT
+821 NSVQPVSFT
-830 IRPTQVGTH
+830 IRPTQVGTQ

-854 KKDIIVEPEGTQ
+854 KKEVIVEAEGTR
-866 REMVINGIL
+866 REIVINGIL
-875 QDKDVT
+875 QDQDVI
-881 LDAALPSGI
+881 LDAALPHGI
-890 VADSGKVLLTFT
+890 VADSGKVLLSFT

-964 RQLTYQHRDGSFS
+964 RQLTYQHNDGSFS

-1008 DSVLDGAADWILDNQ
+1008 DSVLDGAADWIVNHQ

-1048 SLSAYTALALLE
+1048 SLSAYTALSLLE
-1060 YGRAQGALDNAQD
+1060 YGRASGPLDNAQE

-1079 DDQRDDPY
+1079 DDQQDDPY
-1087 ALALAALVLER
+1087 ALALAALVLEHM
-1098 LGSDR
+1098 GSDR

-1118 ENGMYWDLEPGV
+1118 ENGMYWELEPAV
-1130 EPTSTMYWMPPSS
+1130 EPMRDMYWQPPSS
-1143 KNIEVTAYGALV
+1143 KNVEVTAYGALV

-1169 WISAQRNSLGGY
+1169 WLSAQRNSLGGY
-1181 GSTQDTVMAFKA
+1181 GSTQDTVLAFKA

-1203 DTDATITVTADGKE
+1203 DTDATITVMADGNKI
-1217 LTQVRVNAVN
+1217 TQVSVDAGN
-1227 YDVLQMVEIPGSSEL
+1227 YDVLQIVEIPGSAEL
-1242 VTLSMSGKG
+1242 ITLSMSGKG

-1261 NVILPD
+1261 NIILPD
-1267 VPEFTDLEFE
+1267 EPVFTDLEFE
-1277 VEYDAA
+1277 VEYDAT

-1299 TGKANSTGMLI
+1299 AGTANSTGMLI
-1310 LDVAVPTGFTPV
+1310 LDVAVPTGFAPV
-1322 VSTLDELKNDHII
+1322 VSTLDELKTDGLI

-1357 LKFDLAVQAQF
+1357 LLFDLQVQAQF

-1395 IVVV
+1395 IVVL